1 MDSSDLG
8 GKAGKYRMDQKK
20 IDRINELAKKARTP
34 EGLTPEEIA
43 ERDAL
48 RKEYIADVKRSL
60 VGQLENTTI
69 VHPDGTRQK
78 VQKKKK

>member
-1 MDSSDLG
+1 ME
-8 GKAGKYRMDQKK
+8 QEK
-20 IDRINELAKKARTP
+20 IARINALAHKAKA
-34 EGLTPEEIA
+34 EVLTPEEIA

>member
-1 MDSSDLG
+1 ME
-8 GKAGKYRMDQKK
+8 QEK
-20 IDRINELAKKARTP
+20 IARINALAHKAKA
-34 EGLTPEEIA
+34 EGLTPEETA

-69 VHPDGTRQK
+69 VRPDGSRQRVTK
-78 VQKKKK
+78 RKK

>member
-1 MDSSDLG
+1 ME
-8 GKAGKYRMDQKK
+8 QEK
-20 IDRINELAKKARTP
+20 IARINALARKAKA
-34 EGLTPEEIA
+34 EGLTPEEIV

-69 VHPDGTRQK
+69 VRPDGSRQK
-78 VQKKKK
+78 VKKKNK

>member
-1 MDSSDLG
+1 ME
-8 GKAGKYRMDQKK
+8 QEK
-20 IDRINELAKKARTP
+20 IVRINALARKAKA

-43 ERDAL
+43 ERDVL

-69 VHPDGTRQK
+69 LRPDGTRQK

>member
-1 MDSSDLG
+1 ME
-8 GKAGKYRMDQKK
+8 QEK
-20 IDRINELAKKARTP
+20 IARINALARKAKA

-43 ERDAL
+43 ERDVL

-69 VHPDGTRQK
+69 VRPDGTRQK

>member
-1 MDSSDLG
+1 ME
-8 GKAGKYRMDQKK
+8 QEK
-20 IDRINELAKKARTP
+20 IARINALARKAKA

-43 ERDAL
+43 ERDVL

-69 VHPDGTRQK
+69 VRPDGSRQK
-78 VQKKKK
+78 VTKKSK

>member
-1 MDSSDLG
+1 ME
-8 GKAGKYRMDQKK
+8 QEK
-20 IDRINELAKKARTP
+20 IARINALACKAKA
-34 EGLTPEEIA
+34 EGLTPEETA

-69 VHPDGTRQK
+69 VRPDGSRQK
-78 VQKKKK
+78 VTKKEK

>member
-1 MDSSDLG
+1 ME
-8 GKAGKYRMDQKK
+8 QEK
-20 IDRINELAKKARTP
+20 IARINALARKAKA

-43 ERDAL
+43 ERDVL

-69 VHPDGTRQK
+69 VRPDGSRQK
-78 VQKKKK
+78 VTTKNK

>member
-1 MDSSDLG
+1 ME
-8 GKAGKYRMDQKK
+8 QEK
-20 IDRINELAKKARTP
+20 IARINALARKAKA

-43 ERDAL
+43 ERDVL

-69 VHPDGTRQK
+69 VRPDGSRQK
-78 VQKKKK
+78 VTNKNK

>member
-1 MDSSDLG
+1 ME
-8 GKAGKYRMDQKK
+8 QEK
-20 IDRINELAKKARTP
+20 IARINALARKAKA

-43 ERDAL
+43 ERDVL

>member
-1 MDSSDLG
+1 ME
-8 GKAGKYRMDQKK
+8 QEK
-20 IDRINELAKKARTP
+20 IARINALARKAKA
-34 EGLTPEEIA
+34 EGLTPEETA

-69 VHPDGTRQK
+69 VRPDGSRQK
-78 VQKKKK
+78 VTKKEK

>member
-1 MDSSDLG
+1 MEQE
-8 GKAGKYRMDQKK
+8 KNA
-20 IDRINELAKKARTP
+20 RINALARKAKA

-43 ERDAL
+43 ERDVL

-69 VHPDGTRQK
+69 VRPDGSRQK
-78 VQKKKK
+78 VTKKNK

>member
-1 MDSSDLG
+1 ME
-8 GKAGKYRMDQKK
+8 QEK
-20 IDRINELAKKARTP
+20 IARINALARKAKA

-43 ERDAL
+43 ERGVL

-69 VHPDGTRQK
+69 VRPDGSRQK
-78 VQKKKK
+78 VTKRKK

>member
-1 MDSSDLG
+1 ME
-8 GKAGKYRMDQKK
+8 QEK
-20 IDRINELAKKARTP
+20 IARINALARKAKA

-43 ERDAL
+43 ERDVL

-69 VHPDGTRQK
+69 VRPDGSRQK
-78 VQKKKK
+78 VTKRKK